1 MRNIYQKYFNQNF
14 ANDLICLAS
23 LTVPHLNVSTEIA
36 GNVEFEIDTQIIAGR
51 RGSRSQ
57 TTQILVILV
66 IFSKFCPFYVAVAVE
81 VCLRSL
87 L

>member
-1 MRNIYQKYFNQNF
+1 M
-14 ANDLICLAS
+14 
-23 LTVPHLNVSTEIA
+23 PHLNVSTEIA
-36 GNVEFEIDTQIIAGR
+36 GNVEFEIDTQIIAVGVPV
-51 RGSRSQ
+51 SQ

-66 IFSKFCPFYVAVAVE
+66 IFSKFFPFHVAVAVE